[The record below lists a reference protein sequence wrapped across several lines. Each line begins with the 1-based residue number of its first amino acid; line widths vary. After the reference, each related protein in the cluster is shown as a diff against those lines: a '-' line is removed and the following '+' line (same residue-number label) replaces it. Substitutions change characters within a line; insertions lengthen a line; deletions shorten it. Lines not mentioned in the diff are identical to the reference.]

1 MCVFISANINATVVA
16 SFLAVMYHGC
26 STLNVKT
33 NKQTVNRR
41 VGIQAAILKTPL
53 DFLDAS
59 KSFLLQEHFLINGFI
74 PAGQ

>member
-1 MCVFISANINATVVA
+1 MCVFISANINARVVA
-16 SFLAVMYHGC
+16 SFLAVMYDDC
-26 STLNVKT
+26 SMLNVK
-33 NKQTVNRR
+33 KKKTVNRR
-41 VGIQAAILKTPL
+41 VGIQATILKMPL